1 MTFIK
6 INNIFYPAEIS
17 GRIKDI
23 EWAERPTKTIKL
35 TMNMTEALEIFV
47 NNLSWS
53 IIEETI
59 GENNQSIQIE
69 YDNSDYCLAGDIT
82 DHRDGTI
89 SIKMGKVTDTE
100 KMEALIETMNFTEEA
115 LIAGVESI

>member
-6 INNIFYPAEIS
+6 INNILYPAEIS

-53 IIEETI
+53 IVEETI
-59 GENNQSIQIE
+59 DKNNQSIQIE

-89 SIKMGKVTDTE
+89 SIKMGKITDTE

>member
-6 INNIFYPAEIS
+6 INNILYPAEIS

-53 IIEETI
+53 IVEETI
-59 GENNQSIQIE
+59 NKNNQSIQIE

-89 SIKMGKVTDTE
+89 SIKMGKITDTE
-100 KMEALIETMNFTEEA
+100 KMEALIETMNSVEEA